1 MAFDAMLQRQIM
13 GRFATGVTVI
23 TTRFGDEVSGMTAN
37 AVISLSLDPP
47 LVAVCVDRGASMHA
61 YLSQG
66 GCFAI
71 NILRLDDEDISNRFA
86 KPGPKDFSDLRVEE
100 AQTGAPILS
109 DALAWLDCRLVQTVE
124 TGDHDLFLG
133 EPLAGATGEG
143 APLLYYGGQY
153 DRLVSGTVREDR
165 A

>member
-133 EPLAGATGEG
+133 EPLAGAAGEG

-153 DRLVSGTVREDR
+153 DRLLSGTVREDR

>member
-1 MAFDAMLQRQIM
+1 MAFDAMSQRQIM

-71 NILRLDDEDISNRFA
+71 NILRLDCEDISNRFA

-133 EPLAGATGEG
+133 EPLAGAAGEG

-153 DRLVSGTVREDR
+153 DRLLSGTVREDR

>member
-143 APLLYYGGQY
+143 APLLYYGGRY
-153 DRLVSGTVREDR
+153 DRLVSGTVRKDR

>member
-1 MAFDAMLQRQIM
+1 
-13 GRFATGVTVI
+13 
-23 TTRFGDEVSGMTAN
+23 
-37 AVISLSLDPP
+37 
-47 LVAVCVDRGASMHA
+47 MHA

>member
-1 MAFDAMLQRQIM
+1 
-13 GRFATGVTVI
+13 
-23 TTRFGDEVSGMTAN
+23 
-37 AVISLSLDPP
+37 
-47 LVAVCVDRGASMHA
+47 MHA

-109 DALAWLDCRLVQTVE
+109 DALAWLDCRLKCKQWRREITTCFWE
-124 TGDHDLFLG
+124 SRWP
-133 EPLAGATGEG
+133 EPLAKEHRCFTTVASMIGLFL
-143 APLLYYGGQY
+143 APFERIVRSCAWRAAYG
-153 DRLVSGTVREDR
+153 LCPLW
-165 A
+165 